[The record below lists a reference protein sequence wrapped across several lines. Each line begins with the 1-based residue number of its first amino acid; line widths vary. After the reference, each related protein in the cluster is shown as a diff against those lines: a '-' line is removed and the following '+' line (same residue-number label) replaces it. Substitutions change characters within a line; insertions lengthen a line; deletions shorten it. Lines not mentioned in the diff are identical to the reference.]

1 MVLTNEYQYIGR
13 TDSISCSAGWD
24 YRILLYAK
32 TEPDKDNGT
41 HKVTVKQVMGCNV
54 ITSFYGYLTSGYVKA
69 DGNTAISWDSQAVP
83 GKAWTTSWLTEGG
96 YSYGQWIELGEGTA
110 VVNTGY
116 GADTDITIESLW
128 EMVSYPSASYV
139 PPHGETGRASIVVT
153 LSKIIG
159 ASYITSVD
167 AITLGKPCSVKWTPF
182 ASTFAYKLRFSL
194 DDWSHTTEA
203 IVPGNTNVY
212 TYTGYTIPMEV
223 ANRIT
228 HAPSG
233 DMKVELLSYLD
244 STCATQIGSA
254 HEVMVKATVPDNEET
269 KPSVSMELSLV
280 STLGSTFSGLYIQN
294 LTKVAADIS
303 GTGKYGADVEQT
315 RLVIGGTQYSNPTVS
330 GLLTHT
336 GDVTVTGEAVDS
348 RGYVGKAEQ
357 VIKVIPYSK
366 PAIVPAEGETAIVC
380 ARCDANGNFTDSGTY
395 LRIKAKRSYSPI
407 VADGVQKNRC
417 LIQYRINGGS
427 WVTILSRTAT
437 TDEVDTGAISGKVT
451 SLASSYTIDIGVVD
465 DVGENS
471 YTTIIV
477 PTDNVTFH
485 LRAGGQGA
493 AFGEYSTEANV
504 VAVAE
509 DWEVKLKGDPKTDA
523 GAMSRGYA
531 DGRYMQKGYKPAVQ
545 SPLAY
550 SGDTL
555 ALNVDTSVTEG
566 STLPVTS
573 GAVYAALGG
582 GRSGV
587 SVAVSAN
594 TAVPFT
600 MEEGDLVQMS
610 FCMSELTSG
619 DIILSVNGSA
629 PTGSYYWYTGAYG
642 ATYSGGIIGFGG
654 ATTYAS
660 FHGFLR
666 LQNGRLHLWGQD
678 FRGNSSGI
686 GQSNAFW
693 KDITSVSSLTFTKA
707 GTLSYTKL

>member
-13 TDSISCSAGWD
+13 SDSISCSAGWD

-69 DGNTAISWDSQAVP
+69 DGNVAISWDSQAVP

-96 YSYGQWIELGEGTA
+96 YSYGQWIELGEGSA
-110 VVNTGY
+110 IVNTGY

-159 ASYITSVD
+159 ASYITSAD

-203 IVPGNTNVY
+203 IVPGSTNVF

-233 DMKVELLSYLD
+233 DMTVELFSYLD
-244 STCATQIGSA
+244 SSCETQIGSA
-254 HEVMVKATVPDNEET
+254 HEVIVEATVPDNTDT
-269 KPSVSMELSLV
+269 KPSVTMELSLV

-294 LTKVAADIS
+294 LTKVSADIS
-303 GTGKYGADVEQT
+303 GTGKYDAEVEQT

-357 VIKVIPYSK
+357 VIKVIPYSR

-493 AFGEYSTEANV
+493 AFGEYSTEEKV
-504 VAVAE
+504 LAVAE
-509 DWEVKLKGDPKTDA
+509 DWDVDVKGKRVAFGTESKEVGFTCAMDAKFTGSVIVPEPTDGSHA
-523 GAMSRGYA
+523 ATKSYVEDVVNNFVPTTPEPADYIVEVGSDGIWSWRKWNSGYLEL
-531 DGRYMQKGYKPAVQ
+531 DGKKPLHTESNMLV
-545 SPLAY
+545 
-550 SGDTL
+550 SGSIYYAETGSWDFPFTL
-555 ALNVDTSVTEG
+555 ADVTTVSFGYLSITSNLWMWGEG
-566 STLPVTS
+566 FSNQGIS
-573 GAVYAALGG
+573 K
-582 GRSGV
+582 
-587 SVAVSAN
+587 
-594 TAVPFT
+594 
-600 MEEGDLVQMS
+600 
-610 FCMSELTSG
+610 
-619 DIILSVNGSA
+619 
-629 PTGSYYWYTGAYG
+629 SYVG
-642 ATYSGGIIGFGG
+642 
-654 ATTYAS
+654 
-660 FHGFLR
+660 
-666 LQNGRLHLWGQD
+666 
-678 FRGNSSGI
+678 RGNYKTISGYPSVHI
-686 GQSNAFW
+686 TGKW
-693 KDITSVSSLTFTKA
+693 K
-707 GTLSYTKL
+707 